1 MSLSNMFAFCYKLA
15 FLCWK
20 NKQTNKQTPTR
31 NKQKCKKERM
41 KERKRD
47 RKERKEPLDETLQ
60 GSERI
65 STMKNLKYKRKNLRK
80 IPQVK

>member
-1 MSLSNMFAFCYKLA
+1 
-15 FLCWK
+15 
-20 NKQTNKQTPTR
+20 
-31 NKQKCKKERM
+31 M